1 MRDWKGKRASK
12 VDPRVE
18 TALLLAAAVLLLGP
32 NYCCQLIRTLQAG
45 VNLPHAVMLST
56 TFFENCLPAPGHHPS
71 SELFLP
77 FFWAL
82 LLRLP
87 QEMPP
92 PSWSSSLPTL
102 VLLSPSHTPTPRTHW
117 PAQRKNRVGFANSR
131 RPLLA
136 ASPHAHEACRGFPD
150 CR

>member
-77 FFWAL
+77 FFFLGSVA
-82 LLRLP
+82 
-87 QEMPP
+87 
-92 PSWSSSLPTL
+92 PSSAGDATPLL
-102 VLLSPSHTPTPRTHW
+102 VLLLTYPGVAFPLPHSHPPDALAR
-117 PAQRKNRVGFANSR
+117 PAQKQSR
-131 RPLLA
+131 I
-136 ASPHAHEACRGFPD
+136 C
-150 CR
+150 